1 MVTGWFGEVYGGFR
15 VVWVVLGWFWVIW
28 GGLGVVWVGLG
39 WFGMVLVVWGGFSH
53 LNLHGLRLHPLH
65 WGLGRVLK
73 EEGDKEG
80 LRKKFEVLEIK
91 IL

>member
-1 MVTGWFGEVYGGFR
+1 MVWDGFG
-15 VVWVVLGWFWVIW
+15 
-28 GGLGVVWVGLG
+28 
-39 WFGMVLVVWGGFSH
+39 VVWGGFSH

-80 LRKKFEVLEIK
+80 FEEEI
-91 IL
+91 